1 MFKTRSPQVNFCT
14 RNFTF
19 VVQVHEQ
26 PIIFSNVLWPM
37 SVKAII
43 SVSESRSRP
52 HFIVLIALLLLG
64 NIPFTML
71 FAQSPTPIPLRREVI
86 DYRPQHFY
94 IAKVTDGRANKDNI
108 GTVYNGMANR
118 PNAADLHGGV
128 EKSLHELLRWTLPRD
143 SSKVAVEMEIRHLL
157 IRETLETFSEFA
169 ELELMVAFYDLSN
182 DRNQLYLS
190 RLKIDERLAV
200 DVTSSHERRIRTA
213 IVQAIKDLDTD
224 GPWGKQLVGLTQTD
238 SLVIA
243 PADSSGN
250 ISVKSITSDG
260 LSAGTTEFAAVT
272 TPLSANKNDQGL
284 GLGFMLLGSRQIATN
299 STGWIGTA
307 YLFFNQD
314 PSDWQVPFAIG
325 FEQLVI
331 SDEAAIRNGWAP
343 LEMRYRL
350 PGLAAFRK
358 LDDLVHL
365 GLFLNV
371 PFGVERTVN
380 LTTFQG
386 LERNFIGVSGGLG
399 LYFMSNT
406 AASLVAGLRLHAM
419 GTNSLS
425 YPRDLGLRL
434 EAGFRF

>member
-1 MFKTRSPQVNFCT
+1 MVKVVFFWQSNHVQTRGFLC
-14 RNFTF
+14 F
-19 VVQVHEQ
+19 
-26 PIIFSNVLWPM
+26 L
-37 SVKAII
+37 
-43 SVSESRSRP
+43 
-52 HFIVLIALLLLG
+52 LITLLIQLLPAG
-64 NIPFTML
+64 L
-71 FAQSPTPIPLRREVI
+71 FAQSPTPIPLRRELI
-86 DYRPQHFY
+86 EYRPQHFY
-94 IAKVTDGRANKDNI
+94 IAKVTDGRVKKDNI

-143 SSKVAVEMEIRHLL
+143 SSKVPVEMEIRHLL
-157 IRETLETFSEFA
+157 IRETLETFTEFA

-182 DRNQLYLS
+182 ERKQLYLS
-190 RLKIDERLAV
+190 RLKIDERLNV

-213 IVQAIKDLDTD
+213 VVQAIKDLDEE
-224 GPWGKQLVGLTQTD
+224 GPWGKQLVGLPKTD
-238 SLVIA
+238 SLAVA
-243 PADSSGN
+243 PADSAAH
-250 ISVKSITSDG
+250 ISVKSITADG

-272 TPLSANKNDQGL
+272 TPLSANKDDQGL

-343 LEMRYRL
+343 LEMRYRM

-358 LDDLVHL
+358 LDELVHL

-386 LERNFIGVSGGLG
+386 IERNFIGVSGGMG

-406 AASLVAGLRLHAM
+406 AASLVAGLRLHM
-419 GTNSLS
+419 MSTNSLS
-425 YPRDLGLRL
+425 YPRELGLRV